1 LWGKSSFETWLE
13 RCRPAPALSLPP
25 APRGK
30 DRKPPSASA
39 LQENPKWA
47 KLSGDTKIIFRK
59 AWKIYQ
65 DMSREYRQ
73 DVLDGV
79 SRSAKP
85 TPAEFRDRVLAKI
98 KWEVGE
104 RRLRDVIDLGETG

>member
-1 LWGKSSFETWLE
+1 
-13 RCRPAPALSLPP
+13 
-25 APRGK
+25 
-30 DRKPPSASA
+30 
-39 LQENPKWA
+39 
-47 KLSGDTKIIFRK
+47 
-59 AWKIYQ
+59 
-65 DMSREYRQ
+65 MSREDRQ

-104 RRLRDVIDLGETG
+104 RRLRDMIDLGEAGYIK